1 MKHKKAIAACAI
13 VALGVGATSATASSL
28 ITSANIKDGT
38 IHMRDLAPTLQTKIT
53 RAGKPG
59 PQGANGANGATGL
72 NGANGAKGQDGTNGV
87 NGAPGAPGAQGAPG
101 APGSQ
106 GIPGQDGKDG
116 VRYDRIASSLDGG
129 KPGEVSIHDGY
140 AAFGVPTQNAYAQ
153 IRSYPKGMKVSE
165 LKKLSFEAN
174 ASDEGI
180 AYLSVT
186 TTGNGVITFSP
197 NTQPGGEQT
206 GKWVDYDVLDGTA
219 RWNDPAATKPDLSW
233 KDVVLEAGD
242 ARIKSVSLI
251 AGAAQPVGPNGGEV
265 LYDNL
270 TVNDEVI
277 DFN

>member
-1 MKHKKAIAACAI
+1 MHKRAIAACAL

-38 IHMRDLAPTLQTKIT
+38 IHMRDLAPTLQKKIR

-72 NGANGAKGQDGTNGV
+72 NGANGVKGQDGTNGV
-87 NGAPGAPGAQGAPG
+87 NGAPGAPGAPG
-101 APGSQ
+101 AQGSQ
-106 GIPGQDGKDG
+106 GIPGKDGKDG

-140 AAFGVPTQNAYAQ
+140 ATFGVPTQDAYAQ
-153 IRSYPKGMKVSE
+153 IRSYPKGLKVSE
-165 LKKLSFEAN
+165 LEKLSFKAN

-206 GKWVDYDVLDGTA
+206 NEWVTYDVLDGTA
-219 RWNDPAATKPDLSW
+219 RWNDPAGNSPDLDW
-233 KDVVLEAGD
+233 NQILTMAGNKH
-242 ARIKSVSLI
+242 IKAVSLI
-251 AGAAQPVGPNGGEV
+251 AGAAQPVGDDGGEV
-265 LYDNL
+265 LYDDL